1 VYFNNKTLCNKL
13 DIQNNTY
20 HIIFRITKCCFQDA
34 EVFKNKSTCIE
45 AIVSFTIGCG
55 FEKLACVYKE
65 GRVRRMDRGM
75 KSLEN
80 GDIRHIEDRIMYMV

>member
-1 VYFNNKTLCNKL
+1 
-13 DIQNNTY
+13 
-20 HIIFRITKCCFQDA
+20 
-34 EVFKNKSTCIE
+34 
-45 AIVSFTIGCG
+45 VSFTIGCG

-65 GRVRRMDRGM
+65 WRVRRMARGM